1 MVVSKSKK
9 RFYLVFSLMLT
20 GVLASCGN
28 NNTTTTSSGNNSES
42 TGNASSSFSGAI
54 NIDGSST
61 VFPITEIMSEEF
73 QNSHP
78 DVRITIGVSGTG
90 GGFKK
95 FCAGETDISNAS
107 RPIKASEAEEC
118 AKNGVNFIEIPV
130 AYDALS
136 VVVSKDNDWASCLTS
151 SELKKVWQPESQGK
165 ITNWSQV
172 RAGFPD
178 QPLSLYAPGTDSG
191 TFDYFTE
198 AINGDGGVARGDVT
212 ATEDDNIIV
221 RGVAGDMGGLGYFG
235 LSYLDENLDKIH
247 AVALDNEDPE
257 DGADGCVEPSV
268 ANVEGG
274 LYQPLARPLFI
285 YIKESALARAEVQEF
300 ASYYADEAN
309 GELIAESGYITFPS
323 LVYAKVKERIE
334 TKKMGSAFSEISTV
348 GVNLQDVL

>member
-1 MVVSKSKK
+1 MFVNNSKK
-9 RFYLVFSLMLT
+9 KFYLVFSLILA
-20 GVLASCGN
+20 GVLGSCAS
-28 NNTTTTSSGNNSES
+28 NNTTATSGNNS
-42 TGNASSSFSGAI
+42 TGNATSSMGGAI

-73 QNSHP
+73 QNDNP
-78 DVRITIGVSGTG
+78 DVRISIGVSGTG

-95 FCAGETDISNAS
+95 FCAGETDVSNAS
-107 RPIKASEAEEC
+107 RPIKPSEAEEC

-130 AYDALS
+130 AFDALS
-136 VVVSKDNDWASCLTS
+136 VVVHKDNDWASCLTS

-221 RGVAGDMGGLGYFG
+221 QGVAGDIGGLGYFG
-235 LSYLDENLDKIH
+235 LSYLEENLDKVHGVNI
-247 AVALDNEDPE
+247 DNEDPN
-257 DGADGCVEPSV
+257 DGGDGCIEPTV
-268 ANVEGG
+268 ANVEDG

-285 YIKESALARAEVQEF
+285 YISESALARAEVQEF
-300 ASYYADEAN
+300 ANYYTDEAN

-323 LVYAKVKERIE
+323 SVYAKVKERIE
-334 TKKMGSAFSEISTV
+334 TKKMGSAFSEISTI